1 MTEVRLY
8 KCSCDG
14 NVASYSEKEMKIHA
28 RAHKIEGNKV
38 VIETLAGY
46 SFEM

>member
-1 MTEVRLY
+1 MTEVRVY

-14 NVASYSEKEMKIHA
+14 NVTNYNEKEMKIHA
-28 RAHKIEGNKV
+28 RAHRADGDKV

-46 SFEM
+46 SFEV